1 MGGGDLGVGRGE
13 GLGDVGLGGF
23 DGLGGILRG
32 AGFDL
37 VQQGLAA
44 GFEGFQGRG
53 ALGLFGGDVGERGG
67 EGDLGFTGLGD
78 GLGVGVLR
86 GGGGLRLVEE
96 LLEGGDLL
104 GGGGF
109 LLGEGL
115 LHLGGG
121 GLHGGDV
128 RLHGAGRARVFAV
141 GGVLQVL
148 EFGGVAFGNGG
159 VIGAG
164 ELGERDD
171 DRLAAEAVAQ
181 AVLGLLEGRLEVADF
196 AFVAALAD
204 LELVVDAAVEAH
216 LGRGPAGSHAVEA
229 EGRALRVGVDRDD
242 LDEGRVDRRGAT
254 GDGGTEDKEG
264 NREAHGFG
272 V

>member
-1 MGGGDLGVGRGE
+1 MSDTSQGPGWWQASDGKWYPPEQAPGATPQPAGGRLDIGAALSYGWEKFVANLSTMILIVIIFFGVQFIFSMIVQFVRPSGVIS
-13 GLGDVGLGGF
+13 GLIV
-23 DGLGGILRG
+23 
-32 AGFDL
+32 
-37 VQQGLAA
+37 
-44 GFEGFQGRG
+44 
-53 ALGLFGGDVGERGG
+53 
-67 EGDLGFTGLGD
+67 
-78 GLGVGVLR
+78 
-86 GGGGLRLVEE
+86 
-96 LLEGGDLL
+96 
-104 GGGGF
+104 
-109 LLGEGL
+109 
-115 LHLGGG
+115 
-121 GLHGGDV
+121 
-128 RLHGAGRARVFAV
+128 
-141 GGVLQVL
+141 
-148 EFGGVAFGNGG
+148 GG